1 MKALRKSLLLLLVV
15 FFSASVLGQGFG
27 GADLTVEESLTEFI
41 TNILG
46 FPVDSAADVILYF
59 LGPIIAF
66 YLLISN
72 FAREGY
78 NNFQKRLERRPYY
91 SSDDD
96 LPVGMKLFSLVT
108 SFITVVTI
116 GQLSTGLILIL
127 SAIALLLSVLMFLQ
141 LISFDNNGNNGN
153 NGHAQQEGQQQQNQA
168 QGETQQQQQ
177 GQNQNNTGQ
186 QPQNQGNN
194 VNSISAAL
202 GSLAGAG
209 QNFWQVYQQSQQQS
223 SSNQIEESLRY
234 FNNDMIFEINQVRTK
249 QGYIEQLIQSI
260 ENEMGSSN
268 FNPNIFK
275 KTIDRAKSLESL
287 LNKVRSE
294 MAADFN
300 RNNNPDY
307 NGSNLKS
314 LNSSNPGRDIL
325 KEIKGLEGQ
334 LERILKG
341 TSSSPPNDK
350 FNDLLDFLH
359 LVVAIGHF
367 IHRSPFT
374 MSEISNSQVKAQKIV
389 DNAEQMN
396 KIASRP
402 DNASQLQTLAGWL
415 QNRSDDVGSL
425 IDAAK
430 NVCEDELK
438 ISQAEFEEIE
448 KFVAR
453 DEKIHNKLKY
463 IERNIANYRNIP
475 SGFKDNMR
483 DAESVMSSV
492 DSMLA
497 SLESKVSAQ
506 QDHRSKLYK
515 KLEELEGEI

>member
-1 MKALRKSLLLLLVV
+1 MKALRNSLLLLLVV

-27 GADLTVEESLTEFI
+27 GADLTVEESLTEFV

-59 LGPIIAF
+59 LGPIVAF

-78 NNFQKRLERRPYY
+78 NNFQERLEERAYY
-91 SSDDD
+91 ESDDD

-116 GQLSTGLILIL
+116 GYFSTGLILLL
-127 SAIALLLSVLMFLQ
+127 SAIALFLSVLMFLQ

-153 NGHAQQEGQQQQNQA
+153 NGHAQQEGQQQQDQA
-168 QGETQQQQQ
+168 QGETQQQQ

-249 QGYIEQLIQSI
+249 QGDIEQLIQNI
-260 ENEMGSSN
+260 ENEMNSSN
-268 FNPNIFK
+268 FHPNTFQ
-275 KTIDRAKSLESL
+275 KTIDRAKSLENL
-287 LNKVRSE
+287 LNKIRSK

-300 RNNNPDY
+300 SNNNPNY
-307 NGSNLKS
+307 SGSNLDTY
-314 LNSSNPGRDIL
+314 LSSNLGRDIL

-341 TSSSPPNDK
+341 TSSSPPDDK

-367 IHRSPFT
+367 IHRSPYT